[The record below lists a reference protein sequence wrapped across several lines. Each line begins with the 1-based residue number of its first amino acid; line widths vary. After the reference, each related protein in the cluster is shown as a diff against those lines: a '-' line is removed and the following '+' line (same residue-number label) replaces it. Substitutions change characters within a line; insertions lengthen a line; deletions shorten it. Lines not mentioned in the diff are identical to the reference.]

1 MYGDKATVACGFP
14 LSPKWGEMGFFEV
27 DSCLN
32 GDPAWD
38 PPNSEGRGQSCL
50 WLSQSLFLQ
59 SIWGGQRDPAWAE
72 GPQSVSR
79 PGLLPTDSSVSVM
92 DALVV
97 LHGGGDNGGSYV
109 ESEGG

>member
-1 MYGDKATVACGFP
+1 MGTLLGIHQTQRAGDSHVCGY
-14 LSPKWGEMGFFEV
+14 LRY
-27 DSCLN
+27 L
-32 GDPAWD
+32 
-38 PPNSEGRGQSCL
+38 
-50 WLSQSLFLQ
+50 SLFLW